1 VTALSIVSHG
11 HPFVVGVDTHA
22 RNHVY
27 AILDATNGAL
37 LDTQSFPT
45 TLAGINRAIK
55 WVARRT
61 NSDADA
67 LWIIEGAASYGA
79 ILAGAVDT
87 HGFPVTEAPRMDAK
101 KNHGVGKTALDAH
114 WMAMAVLPL
123 PVEKLRRPRLN
134 EGIRQGLQILVT
146 ARESMSKDRTRS
158 INALNAMVRGND
170 LGIDARKK
178 LTPVQVEEIS
188 RWREREEEQALGIA
202 RAEAV
207 RLAKHI
213 LDLGGQLK
221 SNEQKLDE
229 LVRVSEAA
237 PLLEE
242 KGFRA
247 VTAAKCLVAWSHE
260 GRVRSEAAF
269 ACLAGV
275 NPIPASSG
283 NTVRHRLNRGGD
295 RRLNSA
301 LHTAAVTRMTHDTE
315 TRDYVEKRRAEGKTD
330 KEIRRCVKRYLTRR
344 IFRILT
350 AEANQKRCRKRLD
363 RHRRVGM
370 EGATVKQSI
379 LIAKRSYQLQPAVW
393 RPSATPAENATSLR
407 LSSPEQ
413 LTWPRTLRWY

>member
-1 VTALSIVSHG
+1 MSIVAHS

-27 AILDATNGAL
+27 AILDAANGAL
-37 LDTQSFPT
+37 LDTQSFPST
-45 TLAGINRAIK
+45 AVGINRAIK

-61 NSDADA
+61 NADADA
-67 LWIIEGAASYGA
+67 LWVIEGAASYGA
-79 ILAGAVDT
+79 VLAGTVAAQGFAVA
-87 HGFPVTEAPRMDAK
+87 EAPRMDAK
-101 KNHGVGKTALDAH
+101 SRRGVGKTDALDAH
-114 WMAMAVLPL
+114 RMAMAVLPL

-134 EGIRQGLQILVT
+134 EGIRQGLRILST
-146 ARESMSKDRTRS
+146 ARESMSKDRTRAV
-158 INALNAMVRGND
+158 NALNAVVRSND
-170 LGIDARKK
+170 IDIDARKK
-178 LTPVQVEEIS
+178 LTTSQIGEIS
-188 RWREREEEQALGIA
+188 RWRERDEELALSIA

-213 LDLGGQLK
+213 LDLAEALQ

-229 LVRVSEAA
+229 LVRASEAA
-237 PLLEE
+237 PLLEV

-301 LHTAAVTRMTHDTE
+301 LHLAALTRMTHDAE
-315 TRDYVEKRRAEGKTD
+315 TCDYVEKRRAEGKSD
-330 KEIRRCVKRYLTRR
+330 REIRRCVKRYLARR
-344 IFRILT
+344 VFRILNAA
-350 AEANQKRCRKRLD
+350 AEAQK
-363 RHRRVGM
+363 V
-370 EGATVKQSI
+370 Q
-379 LIAKRSYQLQPAVW
+379 
-393 RPSATPAENATSLR
+393 
-407 LSSPEQ
+407 
-413 LTWPRTLRWY
+413 

>member
-1 VTALSIVSHG
+1 MTVLSIVSQC

-45 TLAGINRAIK
+45 SAAGINRAIK

-61 NSDADA
+61 NADADT
-67 LWIIEGAASYGA
+67 LWVIEGAASYGA
-79 ILAGAVDT
+79 ILAGTVAT

-101 KNHGVGKTALDAH
+101 KNRGVGKSDALDSH
-114 WMAMAVLPL
+114 RMAMAVLPL

-134 EGIRQGLQILVT
+134 EGIRQGLRILVT
-146 ARESMSKDRTRS
+146 ARDSMSKDRTRS
-158 INALNAMVRGND
+158 INALNALARTND
-170 LGIDARKK
+170 LGIDARRK
-178 LTPVQVEEIS
+178 LTPVQIEDIS
-188 RWREREEEQALGIA
+188 KWREREEELASSIA

-213 LDLGGQLK
+213 LDLGEQLT

-229 LVRVSEAA
+229 LVKVSEAA

-301 LHTAAVTRMTHDTE
+301 LHMAAVTRMTHDSGTC
-315 TRDYVEKRRAEGKTD
+315 DYVEKRRAEGKTD
-330 KEIRRCVKRYLTRR
+330 KEIRRCVKRYLARR
-344 IFRILT
+344 VFRILS
-350 AEANQKRCRKRLD
+350 AAAQAKKVQEA
-363 RHRRVGM
+363 
-370 EGATVKQSI
+370 A
-379 LIAKRSYQLQPAVW
+379 
-393 RPSATPAENATSLR
+393 
-407 LSSPEQ
+407 
-413 LTWPRTLRWY
+413 

>member
-1 VTALSIVSHG
+1 MTALSIVSHC

-45 TLAGINRAIK
+45 TATGINRAIK

-61 NSDADA
+61 NADADT
-67 LWIIEGAASYGA
+67 LWVIEGAASYGA
-79 ILAGAVDT
+79 ILAGTVAT
-87 HGFPVTEAPRMDAK
+87 HGFPVTETPRMDAK
-101 KNHGVGKTALDAH
+101 KNRGVGKTDALDAH
-114 WMAMAVLPL
+114 RMAMAVLPL

-134 EGIRQGLQILVT
+134 EGIRQSLRILVT

-158 INALNAMVRGND
+158 INALNALVRGND
-170 LGIDARKK
+170 LGIDARRK
-178 LTPVQVEEIS
+178 LTPVQIEEIS
-188 RWREREEEQALGIA
+188 RWREREEELALSIA

-213 LDLGGQLK
+213 LNLAEQLK

-229 LVRVSEAA
+229 LVKVSEAA

-301 LHTAAVTRMTHDTE
+301 LHMAAITRMTYDSE
-315 TRDYVEKRRAEGKTD
+315 TCDYVEKRRAEGKTD
-330 KEIRRCVKRYLTRR
+330 KEIRRCVKRYLARR

-350 AEANQKRCRKRLD
+350 AAAQ
-363 RHRRVGM
+363 
-370 EGATVKQSI
+370 
-379 LIAKRSYQLQPAVW
+379 AKKVQDVA
-393 RPSATPAENATSLR
+393 
-407 LSSPEQ
+407 
-413 LTWPRTLRWY
+413 